1 MFSIHDHITCMADR
15 HGLVWSPCFSMG
27 RVDLVQRIHVK
38 SCTNCTQD
46 SNIQEADMQETVRCE
61 SILALKNVRYRWL
74 SAVLDCFSFSRSLVR
89 SAVFQW
95 SFPVSSHSGR
105 KNERWIEFSSFV
117 LPIFAVGPDHCVL
130 RAATPSFQTM
140 AAQAEDLHAP
150 PKEVQDHVCRF
161 QGMSIDTIVWVIFLT
176 RIDCSTRRMSC
187 ARLLDGFISINSWQ
201 HGLKFHIV
209 DSRRGLWH

>member
-1 MFSIHDHITCMADR
+1 
-15 HGLVWSPCFSMG
+15 
-27 RVDLVQRIHVK
+27 
-38 SCTNCTQD
+38 
-46 SNIQEADMQETVRCE
+46 MQETVRCE

-150 PKEVQDHVCRF
+150 PKRSPRSCVQVSGD
-161 QGMSIDTIVWVIFLT
+161 
-176 RIDCSTRRMSC
+176 
-187 ARLLDGFISINSWQ
+187 
-201 HGLKFHIV
+201 V
-209 DSRRGLWH
+209 D